1 MIAVMNQKGGVGK
14 TTTTLNLAHAFAMA
28 GKKVTVVDMD
38 PQAHLT
44 ASFGAE
50 MQLQSGIDE
59 VLMGEASIADVRIQV
74 RDNLHLIPAGTRL
87 GELEQITT
95 GGARRG
101 WLLDEAMKELDG
113 DDMVLIDCPP
123 SSGMLTMNA
132 MLAAKEMLIPVAGDY
147 LSLHGL
153 SRLLNI
159 LKHIETRL
167 KHATKKWMVVT
178 RFHGRRKLANEV
190 RGKLMEYF
198 PGQVLATPI
207 RETVALAESPGFGQ
221 SIFEYKKSSNGAQD
235 YLDLADD
242 LLKGRTFIK

>member
-14 TTTTLNLAHAFAMA
+14 TTTTMNLAHALAMS
-28 GKKVTVVDMD
+28 GKSVTVIDMD

-50 MQLQSGIDE
+50 IKMQSGIDE
-59 VLMGEASIADVRIQV
+59 VLMGESNINDVRIQV

-87 GELEQITT
+87 GELEQVAT
-95 GGARRG
+95 GGAQRG
-101 WLLDEAMKELDG
+101 WLLSNAVKDLSGEDI
-113 DDMVLIDCPP
+113 VLIDCPP

-221 SIFEYKKSSNGAQD
+221 SIFEYQKSSNGAQD
-235 YLDLADD
+235 YRDLADD

>member
-14 TTTTLNLAHAFAMA
+14 TTTTLNLAHALALA
-28 GKKVTVVDMD
+28 GKSVTVIDMD

-50 MQLQSGIDE
+50 MKMQSGIDE
-59 VLMGEASIADVRIQV
+59 VLLGESDINDVRVKV
-74 RDNLHLIPAGTRL
+74 RDKLQLIPAGTRL
-87 GELEQITT
+87 GELEQVAT

-101 WLLDEAMKELDG
+101 WLLSDAVKALPGQDF
-113 DDMVLIDCPP
+113 VLIDCPP

-190 RGKLMEYF
+190 RGKLMDYF

-207 RETVALAESPGFGQ
+207 RETVALAESPSFGQ
-221 SIFEYKKSSNGAQD
+221 TIFEYQKSSNGAKD
-235 YLDLADD
+235 YLELADD